1 MLAGIDDLLG
11 ACRSSR
17 EWFARRCFGGF
28 ILTARVIDALDR
40 IFAVHH
46 PVLVCLALE
55 LSIEHPA
62 GEDGYRPIAAE
73 SGRQDPKRTGEH
85 EGAKEAHGSSIR

>member
-1 MLAGIDDLLG
+1 VLAGIDDLL
-11 ACRSSR
+11 APCRRSR
-17 EWFARRCFGGF
+17 EWLARRRFGRF

-46 PVLVCLALE
+46 PALVCLALE

-62 GEDGYRPIAAE
+62 GEDGHRLIAAE

-85 EGAKEAHGSSIR
+85 EGANEAHGSSIR